1 MGISPKGLVDVRDFI
16 VEMACLQGTKVL
28 SIHNHITV
36 KTGEV
41 ASGVPRKKDDA
52 DFYVACRIQSVIS
65 SFYTLNVY

>member
-28 SIHNHITV
+28 SIHNQITV

-41 ASGVPRKKDDA
+41 ALGVPSKKDDA
-52 DFYVACRIQSVIS
+52 DFDVACRVLSVIC
-65 SFYTLNVY
+65 SFYTLKY